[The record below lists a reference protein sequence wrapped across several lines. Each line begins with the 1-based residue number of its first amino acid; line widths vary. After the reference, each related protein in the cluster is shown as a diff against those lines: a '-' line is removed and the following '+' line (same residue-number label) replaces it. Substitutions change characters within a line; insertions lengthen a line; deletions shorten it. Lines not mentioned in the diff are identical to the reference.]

1 MATPIAQAG
10 NDIATTEASLPQAA
24 VALAGAGNDP
34 DGLPITGYLWTL
46 LYKPDGSNA
55 ALTNATTPTPTVGP
69 IDVAGNYRVFLQVRT
84 EDNRVSEGNP
94 RLAPA
99 SAFVHVRVSGRY
111 TGLERMATGER
122 DHTSRSNAVVD
133 QVELL
138 RRDLDAQRIVDHDT
152 VATGAQLNVLVGG
165 GSTNLHTHPL
175 KPHTIAEHTDTTA
188 TGAQLNELVG
198 GGPTELHKHR
208 IQDHWSDTVVTVPIR
223 PDVTFLPGGLQKPDE
238 TNPALFVLF
247 IDIPI
252 RVDAWRLM
260 MRDAGKVPS
269 GQYYRFRLVEA
280 TVQQYLEGDYSGSVA
295 LATLDVIPVA
305 GNHKA
310 GIAGLTLPT
319 PYVCAPGRYL
329 CVEMLRG
336 PSGDDDELGDT
347 ITSQVVYTRV
357 Q

>member
-24 VALAGAGNDP
+24 VALAGGGSDP

-46 LYKPDGSNA
+46 LYKPEGSNA
-55 ALTNATTPTPTVGP
+55 ALTNATTPNPTVGP

-122 DHTSRSNAVVD
+122 DHTGRSNAVVD

-152 VATGAQLNVLVGG
+152 VATGAQLDTLVGG

-198 GGPTELHKHR
+198 GGLTSLHKHL
-208 IQDHWSDTVVTVPIR
+208 IEDHWIDTVVSVPFR
-223 PDVTFLPGGLQKPDE
+223 SDSPYLPGGLQKPDE
-238 TNPALFVLF
+238 TNPVLLTRY
-247 IDIPI
+247 INLPI
-252 RVDAWRLM
+252 QVVAWLLR

-269 GQYYRFRLVEA
+269 GQYYRFRLLEA
-280 TVQQYLEGDYSGSVA
+280 TAEQYLEGDYTGSVV
-295 LATLDVIPVA
+295 LATLDVIPAA

-310 GIAGLTLPT
+310 GIAGVTLPT
-319 PYVCAPGRYL
+319 LYTCAPGRYL

-336 PSGDDDELGDT
+336 PGGPDDELGDT
-347 ITSQVVYTRV
+347 LTSQVAYVRV